1 MEKLGGNISSPEY
14 SNFQRDM
21 ITEAMTDQDT
31 HVRPYF
37 CSVCNVVCSGFA
49 CYQQHL
55 EGTRHRRNE
64 APSSREIMCAI
75 CNISVNSE
83 EQLSFHQHGTKH
95 QRRAARQPPPPPPPP
110 PPPLSSSSTNQTS
123 TVFRH
128 SQLLGSSS
136 WYHSPPSNATLP
148 GTNTNNHASSSL
160 TNDAGSSFL
169 NSVDHQAPYT
179 LSTHSSLPDLI
190 SLLPSVM
197 DDLSSA
203 AAAATSVCE
212 GSRSVESASV
222 STPCFLTSSVTSH
235 GTTTSLQTALQ
246 SLLQETLQEIDR
258 LEQQLARNL
267 ARYRNSA
274 LLHRP
279 LLAASRRRARRT
291 LASGETAATRF
302 SSFRLSALYPC
313 GSSSLIRKATTSR
326 SAVTSDLEVPPIDVE
341 FCRHTICISL
351 RALLNYQ
358 NGLKRTIIRI
368 RRRCLV

>member
-1 MEKLGGNISSPEY
+1 MERLGENIPSPEY
-14 SNFQRDM
+14 SNVKRDR
-21 ITEAMTDQDT
+21 IPEAMTDQDP
-31 HVRPYF
+31 HMRPYF

-64 APSSREIMCAI
+64 APSSREIMCTI

-83 EQLSFHQHGTKH
+83 EQLNFHQHGTKH
-95 QRRAARQPPPPPPPP
+95 QRRAAACQPPPPPLPPP
-110 PPPLSSSSTNQTS
+110 SLTNQTS

-128 SQLLGSSS
+128 SQFLGTSS

-148 GTNTNNHASSSL
+148 GANTNNHASSSL
-160 TNDAGSSFL
+160 INDAGSSFL
-169 NSVDHQAPYT
+169 NSVDHQAPYN
-179 LSTHSSLPDLI
+179 LSTHSSLPDFI
-190 SLLPSVM
+190 SLLPGVM

-203 AAAATSVCE
+203 AATSVCE
-212 GSRSVESASV
+212 GIPSVESVSV
-222 STPCFLTSSVTSH
+222 STPCFLTSSMTSH
-235 GTTTSLQTALQ
+235 GTITSLQSALQ
-246 SLLQETLQEIDR
+246 SLLQDTIQEIDR

-279 LLAASRRRARRT
+279 LLAAGRRRARRT
-291 LASGETAATRF
+291 LASGEAAATRF
-302 SSFRLSALYPC
+302 SSFRLSALYPR
-313 GSSSLIRKATTSR
+313 SSSSHVRKAMTSR
-326 SAVTSDLEVPPIDVE
+326 SAVTSDLDVPPIDVE
-341 FCRHTICISL
+341 FCRHTICLCL